1 MFYLFTYATTHRRIP
16 STLSSLSSND
26 RFLLKTLLY
35 SDASV
40 FERREE
46 GNTVRGEVV
55 CLEKENLGGDEP
67 EEARKRSEEE
77 DTG

>member
-1 MFYLFTYATTHRRIP
+1 
-16 STLSSLSSND
+16 
-26 RFLLKTLLY
+26 
-35 SDASV
+35 V

-55 CLEKENLGGDEP
+55 CLEKENLGGDAP
-67 EEARKRSEEE
+67 EEARKRREEE